1 MNTILYGMLHS
12 LGAPHNLLNLST
24 LMTHIPQTMIKV
36 FNVAM
41 ISPKLLHR
49 QSHTSAS
56 DISRLLDPLYA
67 SPNTYSSTSAYV
79 DGDGEL
85 HDPDFHC
92 FPVMNPKPDR
102 ASQSRYA
109 AYKKATR
116 PCWESV
122 LDSELESD
130 FDDDDDDLESTHNST
145 IKSRVTY
152 KRRYPSY
159 YPTYSAQPNLEENRP
174 SAPQEE
180 PSLRGMARIIDRT
193 KREFRARCPS
203 ASSSSNSNSSLPSS
217 SVSELSEEEKLG
229 LAAEEKWTRTYDYK
243 MRRQWAIIDERIRF
257 GVFRAQKRFRRKRIL
272 TI

>member
-1 MNTILYGMLHS
+1 MVYWHS

-24 LMTHIPQTMIKV
+24 RMTHILGMMMESSFFHAT
-36 FNVAM
+36 M
-41 ISPKLLHR
+41 ISPRLLHR
-49 QSHTSAS
+49 QSRTSAS

-116 PCWESV
+116 PCWQSA

-145 IKSRVTY
+145 IRSRVTY

-159 YPTYSAQPNLEENRP
+159 YSTHSEQPTLEENRP
-174 SAPQEE
+174 SAPREE

-193 KREFRARCPS
+193 KREFRARCS
-203 ASSSSNSNSSLPSS
+203 SSSSNSNSLPSS
-217 SVSELSEEEKLG
+217 PVSELSEEEKLG
-229 LAAEEKWTRTYDYK
+229 LAAEKWTRTYDYK
-243 MRRQWAIIDERIRF
+243 MRRQWAIIDERVRF
-257 GVFRAQKRFRRKRIL
+257 GVFRAQKRLGCKRIL